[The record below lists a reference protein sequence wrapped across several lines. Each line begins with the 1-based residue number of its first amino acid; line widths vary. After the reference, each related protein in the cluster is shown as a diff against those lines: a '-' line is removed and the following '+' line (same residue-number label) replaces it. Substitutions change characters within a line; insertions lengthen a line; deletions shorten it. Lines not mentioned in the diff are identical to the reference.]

1 MPNHRRRLAGGS
13 SSPPT
18 TIGRKGP
25 ARSVGQTNRSTL
37 HLADALV
44 TAADPIPRPNDALL
58 ASQTASPG
66 AAVCSALKPSRSG
79 DGRLLAR
86 ERWRRLSRP
95 NRPAPIRRLCV
106 DRVRRLAAEAP
117 RGDSRGDAVR
127 CGPGHASAR
136 HSVPTFG
143 VSMAPLGQGHRE
155 LKRTRVSRAPSWD
168 LSDRFVGEVKRVAS
182 GRVAGMSHA

>member
-1 MPNHRRRLAGGS
+1 MRRTVRGMPSHRRRFAGRS

-18 TIGRKGP
+18 TIGRKRP
-25 ARSVGQTNRSTL
+25 ARSVGRTNRSTL

-44 TAADPIPRPNDALL
+44 TAADPTPRPNDALL

-117 RGDSRGDAVR
+117 RGDSRGDADLCGGGRRGRWCSVR
-127 CGPGHASAR
+127 
-136 HSVPTFG
+136 TFG
-143 VSMAPLGQGHRE
+143 RGTTIVVGTRNRHLSAIAGHR
-155 LKRTRVSRAPSWD
+155 TGVMPS
-168 LSDRFVGEVKRVAS
+168 
-182 GRVAGMSHA
+182 